1 MIAKPKVTVYITTHN
16 RCRKLIRAFY
26 SVLLQDYDNLE
37 IIISDDGSS
46 DETQFYGEKL
56 SKKFSNVIYV
66 RNESPRGANSA
77 RNNALNIATGY
88 FVTGL
93 DDDDIFTKSRIS
105 LFLNCWNDQYAFICD
120 NLENRYKN
128 SYRDDFKQNGNQ
140 SISTREMLLTN
151 NASNQVFT
159 KLEYLNSIGGFNE
172 ELKKFQDWD
181 CWLRLSHR
189 YGSGLRMN
197 NKTYVMYHD
206 EETRVSNNQK
216 NEEAF
221 KILVENNRIIY
232 LNFYSNS
239 FIERYLLE
247 KKPANF
253 LDIIHCRNFKEV
265 VRVIRKVKFFRMLKN
280 ILPYA

>member
-1 MIAKPKVTVYITTHN
+1 
-16 RCRKLIRAFY
+16 
-26 SVLLQDYDNLE
+26 
-37 IIISDDGSS
+37 
-46 DETQFYGEKL
+46 
-56 SKKFSNVIYV
+56 
-66 RNESPRGANSA
+66 
-77 RNNALNIATGY
+77 IATGY

-105 LFLNCWNDQYAFICD
+105 LFLNCWNEKYAFICD
-120 NLENRYKN
+120 NLVNRYKN
-128 SYRDDFKQNGNQ
+128 SHADDFKQNGIK

-151 NASNQVFT
+151 NATNQVFT
-159 KLEYLNSIGGFNE
+159 KLEYLSGIGGFNE

-221 KILVENNRIIY
+221 KILIENNKKIY
-232 LNFYSNS
+232 LFYYSEL

-253 LDIIHCRNFKEV
+253 LDLIYCRNFKEV
-265 VRVIRKVKFFRMLKN
+265 MRVMRRVKFFRMLKN
-280 ILPYA
+280 MFQYA